1 MFYAL
6 SLLIFLFGLTVG
18 SFLNCVIFRL
28 DIRGKSALTGRSFCL
43 YCKHKLAWF
52 DLIPVISFLALRG
65 KCRYC
70 HKKISWQYPLVE
82 LFTALLFV
90 LIFDLCFPIS
100 GLFSFTSLIYLL
112 VISCFLVI
120 IFVYD
125 LKKFLILDKVIYP
138 AILLVIVYNL
148 YDIHHLVC
156 NSFPAATGAT
166 LFFLAI
172 FLISK
177 GKWLGFGDVKLV
189 FFLGLLL
196 SFPNILVALFLSF
209 IIGSVVGVGLITL
222 GKKTMKSEVPFA
234 PFLVVASF
242 IAMFWGSS
250 IIDWYLSFILY

>member
-1 MFYAL
+1 MFYVL

-28 DIRGKSALTGRSFCL
+28 DIEGKSALNGRSFCL

-52 DLIPVISFLALRG
+52 DLIPIISFLVLKGR
-65 KCRYC
+65 CRYC

-90 LIFDLCFPIS
+90 LIFDFYFPIS
-100 GLFSFTSLIYLL
+100 GLFNLISLIYLL

-125 LKKFLILDKVIYP
+125 LRKFLILDKVIYP
-138 AILLVIVYNL
+138 AIFLVIVYNL
-148 YDIHHLVC
+148 YNVHHLVY
-156 NSFPAATGAT
+156 NSFPAAIGAT

-177 GKWLGFGDVKLV
+177 GKWLGFGDVKLI

-196 SFPNILVALFLSF
+196 GFPNILITLFLSST
-209 IIGSVVGVGLITL
+209 IGAVIGIGLIAL

-242 IAMFWGSS
+242 IAMLWGNLMV
-250 IIDWYLSFILY
+250 DWYLSFIFY